1 MILIVMMTR
10 LIGPFRE
17 YLRDRKARRTGE
29 GGEVS

>member
-1 MILIVMMTR
+1 MTR